1 MVEHGRNIFF
11 AKQNFFFQKWFT
23 TLLLSRGFLNSSQL
37 FFSVRGSKVVPFGL
51 EKNKHKR
58 LFWFR
63 CFSDKQAKLSLG
75 KMLFGCC
82 WLKKHKHLMNKWPI
96 DQNNIQ
102 DISLVRHRNNN
113 LFCIATLSIR
123 QFHTPVLVFEIPLTS
138 RCANAVQQN
147 HQEEYQ

>member
-63 CFSDKQAKLSLG
+63 CFSDKQANLSLG
-75 KMLFGCC
+75 KMLIGCC
-82 WLKKHKHLMNKWPI
+82 WLKKHKHLMNKWPR
-96 DQNNIQ
+96 DQNNI
-102 DISLVRHRNNN
+102 SLMNWIFNN
-113 LFCIATLSIR
+113 FPG
-123 QFHTPVLVFEIPLTS
+123 F
-138 RCANAVQQN
+138 
-147 HQEEYQ
+147 

>member
-82 WLKKHKHLMNKWPI
+82 WLKKHKHLMNKWPR
-96 DQNNIQ
+96 DQNNI
-102 DISLVRHRNNN
+102 SLFSSFYGSGLVSWVTY
-113 LFCIATLSIR
+113 CIAFVSPPPVVQTVTHGCNSTR
-123 QFHTPVLVFEIPLTS
+123 QD
-138 RCANAVQQN
+138 
-147 HQEEYQ
+147 

>member
-1 MVEHGRNIFF
+1 MVSMGRNIFF

-63 CFSDKQAKLSLG
+63 CFSDKQANLSLG
-75 KMLFGCC
+75 KMLIGCC
-82 WLKKHKHLMNKWPI
+82 WLKKHKHLMNKWPR
-96 DQNNIQ
+96 DQNNI
-102 DISLVRHRNNN
+102 SLIVIYCDHNQQSLPKCFNKIDCKRTHQVTVGLRWRCRH
-113 LFCIATLSIR
+113 
-123 QFHTPVLVFEIPLTS
+123 
-138 RCANAVQQN
+138 
-147 HQEEYQ
+147 